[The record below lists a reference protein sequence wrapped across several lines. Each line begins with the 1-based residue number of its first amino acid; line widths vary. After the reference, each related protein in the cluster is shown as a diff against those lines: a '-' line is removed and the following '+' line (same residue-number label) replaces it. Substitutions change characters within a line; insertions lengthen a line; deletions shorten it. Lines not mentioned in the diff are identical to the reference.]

1 MLIIGELINSSRK
14 EVKAAIEN
22 YDEAFIIQLAQ
33 QQAAA
38 GADYIDINCGT
49 FLEEEYEE
57 MEWLIKTVQKA
68 VETPICIDSPD
79 SEVIKHALEICQCE
93 KPFINSITA
102 ESKRFQEI
110 LPLVIKYKAK
120 VIALCMD
127 DNGMPTDKDTRIHI
141 AEGLLNDL
149 TNHGIPI
156 EDIYLDPLVK
166 PISTCDTAGKD
177 ILETIAAVKALRPKA
192 NFICGLSNISYGLP
206 NRKWVNRT
214 FMVQTM
220 VAGMNSYILNPT
232 DQVMMAM
239 LYASDALLGN
249 DSFCGRFI
257 SAHRKGLFE
266 NI

>member
-1 MLIIGELINSSRK
+1 
-14 EVKAAIEN
+14 
-22 YDEAFIIQLAQ
+22 
-33 QQAAA
+33 
-38 GADYIDINCGT
+38 
-49 FLEEEYEE
+49 
-57 MEWLIKTVQKA
+57 
-68 VETPICIDSPD
+68 
-79 SEVIKHALEICQCE
+79 
-93 KPFINSITA
+93 
-102 ESKRFQEI
+102 
-110 LPLVIKYKAK
+110 
-120 VIALCMD
+120 
-127 DNGMPTDKDTRIHI
+127 MPTDKDTRIHI

-220 VAGMNSYILNPT
+220 AAGMNSYILNPT